1 MMNTSPP
8 DRALLE
14 TRARRLAEPVS
25 AESDASHLDYL
36 LFTLHGER
44 CALEARLVCGTLRL
58 TDFVPL
64 PGSGIEVIGVT
75 LWRGTLLRILDL
87 ARILGH
93 SRTGLDDRAMVVAM
107 GAPVP
112 SLGLLVSTL
121 SSVGRLPPAAN
132 ANGGPQPEGSFVQ
145 HVTADAVQVL
155 DGHAL
160 LSTFG

>member
-1 MMNTSPP
+1 MHTSPP
-8 DRALLE
+8 DRPLLE
-14 TRARRLAEPVS
+14 ARARRLAEPVS
-25 AESDASHLDYL
+25 AGSDAGHLDYL
-36 LFTLHGER
+36 QFTLHGER
-44 CALEARLVCGTLRL
+44 CAVEAKLVCGTLRL

-64 PGSGIEVIGVT
+64 PGAAAEVLGVT
-75 LWRGTLLRILDL
+75 LWRGMLVRILDL

-93 SRTGLDDRAMVVAM
+93 SRTGLDDRAMVVAL

-112 SLGLLVSTL
+112 SVGLLVSTL
-121 SSVGRLPPAAN
+121 SSVGRLPPATAG
-132 ANGGPQPEGSFVQ
+132 NGIARPAGGFVQ